1 MKTININGKAYNIV
15 RESYGAVSAV
25 GSVFAFESVVVPFAV
40 WVFGNRPILRNLS
53 IFGAATL
60 GTGVG
65 LAGGVIGKMVI
76 DSYAGVYNFIADKIN
91 SRRPDMQAPVTV
103 EAVEETSE
111 EDAADKPSEKVNVY
125 RPDKDILND
134 YIVSSNM
141 FMFDSESAAMDA
153 LAGAANVISANGF
166 LTVADFQRNAH
177 GFDACASMMQNDKL
191 FSICHTYGWDAT
203 SMPSWFV
210 EETDDNEWYFG
221 AHNYHDISSHLVV
234 IRDGDLK
241 E

>member
-1 MKTININGKAYNIV
+1 MKTININGKTYTIV
-15 RESYGAVSAV
+15 RETYGAVSAI
-25 GSVFAFESVVVPFAV
+25 GSVFAFESLVVPFAV
-40 WVFGNRPILRNLS
+40 LVFGNRPILRNLS

-65 LAGGVIGKMVI
+65 LAGGTIGKIVL
-76 DSYAGVYNFIADKIN
+76 DSYVGVYNLIADKIN

-103 EAVEETSE
+103 ENLEDSPQEEAAESSE
-111 EDAADKPSEKVNVY
+111 TVNVY
-125 RPDKDILND
+125 RPDKAILND

-141 FMFDSESAAMDA
+141 FIFDSKEAAMNA
-153 LAGAANVISANGF
+153 LAGAANEISVNGF

-177 GFDACASMMQNDKL
+177 GFAACASMTRNDKL
-191 FSICHTYGWDAT
+191 FNICSTYGWD
-203 SMPSWFV
+203 SDSIPNWFI

-221 AHNYHDISSHLVV
+221 AHNYHDISSHFVV

>member
-111 EDAADKPSEKVNVY
+111 EDSADKPSEKVNVY

-134 YIVSSNM
+134 YIVETKMLEFNSEEEAKQALEWMTNM
-141 FMFDSESAAMDA
+141 LNDGVFDFMDV
-153 LAGAANVISANGF
+153 AGYYAILRQGEMPENK
-166 LTVADFQRNAH
+166 
-177 GFDACASMMQNDKL
+177 KL
-191 FSICHTYGWDAT
+191 YDVLQMYGWTKDDT
-203 SMPSWFV
+203 DKWFI
-210 EETDDNEWYFG
+210 EQTDGTTWFFG
-221 AHNYHDISSHLVV
+221 ATNYHDISSYLVV